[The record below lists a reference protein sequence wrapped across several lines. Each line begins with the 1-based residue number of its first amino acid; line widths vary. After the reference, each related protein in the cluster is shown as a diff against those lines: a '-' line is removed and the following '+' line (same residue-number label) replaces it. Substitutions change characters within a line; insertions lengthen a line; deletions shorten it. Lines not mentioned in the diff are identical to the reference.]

1 MDEFIYVFNKL
12 LPYFLIFPVF
22 AVLVYIILTLIYK
35 TKIGKDNI
43 SLFGLFINLNSMDV
57 LLMALLLMQLYFII
71 CSLFVTSLSLY
82 SFIFILIPIILFGI
96 LSRDYLRILINLGYS
111 LFICTLLIFKDVFYS
126 YVVEVDVLWYVLL
139 IFVVLCISI
148 VVLSIF
154 VFLSNFY
161 RIFKRKKNNA

>member
-12 LPYFLIFPVF
+12 LPYFLIFPAF
-22 AVLVYIILTLIYK
+22 AIVIYIILSLIYR
-35 TKIGKDNI
+35 TKINNKNI

-57 LLMALLLMQLYFII
+57 LLMALLLIQLYFII

-96 LSRDYLRILINLGYS
+96 LSKDYLRILINLGYS
-111 LFICTLLIFKDVFYS
+111 LFVCTLLIFKDVFYS
-126 YVVEVDVLWYVLL
+126 YVIEVDVLWYVVL
-139 IFVVLCISI
+139 IFVVLCLSI
-148 VVLSIF
+148 VVIALYI
-154 VFLSNFY
+154 FLSNFY